1 MLAND
6 IEKFGG
12 YIDPKLNIY
21 ITKYG
26 AWMSNCSK
34 ITPNSSKKEKEKYL
48 NKYH

>member
-1 MLAND
+1 MLKESLHEFN
-6 IEKFGG
+6 G

-26 AWMSNCSK
+26 ARMSNCSQ

-48 NKYH
+48 NEYH